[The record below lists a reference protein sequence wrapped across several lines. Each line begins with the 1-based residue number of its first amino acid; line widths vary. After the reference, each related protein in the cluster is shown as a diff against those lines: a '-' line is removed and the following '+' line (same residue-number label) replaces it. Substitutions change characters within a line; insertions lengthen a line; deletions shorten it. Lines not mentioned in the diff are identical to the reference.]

1 MGLFV
6 NVFLAL
12 DLFIVQIDF
21 REFLRLIDC
30 RNFIVGWVGSGMKR
44 KGCFRKNVWLVWPKY
59 NISKILMIFI
69 KYYFDILSTTLIKY
83 RAQ

>member
-1 MGLFV
+1 MRSILKPPKKNEIYFIFSFFFLDFVLGLFV

-30 RNFIVGWVGSGMKR
+30 RNFIVGLGR
-44 KGCFRKNVWLVWPKY
+44 GC
-59 NISKILMIFI
+59 
-69 KYYFDILSTTLIKY
+69 
-83 RAQ
+83 